1 MRALRTSSGRRCLR
15 NGRLIAAL
23 VGYRA
28 RVRSGVLMLSQ
39 IDAAAIR
46 RQLAQAAVRDGT
58 AQLEAACQDLA
69 GFSQQP
75 TGAVRAA
82 TVASG

>member
-1 MRALRTSSGRRCLR
+1 MHSLHTVSGRRCLLT
-15 NGRLIAAL
+15 GRLIAAL

-28 RVRSGVLMLSQ
+28 RVRSGVLMLGQ

-46 RQLAQAAVRDGT
+46 RQVAQAAVRDGT

-69 GFSQQP
+69 DVSQKP

>member
-1 MRALRTSSGRRCLR
+1 MRSLRTICGRLCLLT
-15 NGRLIAAL
+15 GRLIAAL

-39 IDAAAIR
+39 TDAAAIR
-46 RQLAQAAVRDGT
+46 RQVAQAAVRDGT
-58 AQLEAACQDLA
+58 AQLDAACQDLA
-69 GFSQQP
+69 DVSQKP

-82 TVASG
+82 TVVSG

>member
-1 MRALRTSSGRRCLR
+1 MRSLRTICARRCLLT
-15 NGRLIAAL
+15 GRLIAAL

-46 RQLAQAAVRDGT
+46 RQVAQAAVRDGT

-69 GFSQQP
+69 DVSQKP

>member
-1 MRALRTSSGRRCLR
+1 MRSLRTMCGRLCLLT
-15 NGRLIAAL
+15 GRLIAAL

-46 RQLAQAAVRDGT
+46 RQVAQAAVRDGT
-58 AQLEAACQDLA
+58 AQEAACQDLA
-69 GFSQQP
+69 DVSQTP

>member
-1 MRALRTSSGRRCLR
+1 MRSLCTISGRRCLR
-15 NGRLIAAL
+15 NGRLIEAL

-46 RQLAQAAVRDGT
+46 RQLAQAAIRDGM

-69 GFSQQP
+69 DFSRKP

>member
-1 MRALRTSSGRRCLR
+1 MHSLRTVRGRLVLLT
-15 NGRLIAAL
+15 GRLIAAL

-39 IDAAAIR
+39 IDAATIR
-46 RQLAQAAVRDGT
+46 RQLVQAAVRDGT

-69 GFSQQP
+69 DVSQKP